1 MITLKEIWDKY
12 QVPRYDAKG
21 ANYWATRKVYSRLAT
36 PIVWL
41 LLSTRITANQVTV
54 GWVLL
59 GLFSCYLFTFGNYWI
74 TILAA
79 LLIQFHIVLDYIDG
93 PIARYRN
100 SIGQGAKGNANRGA
114 YIERVGHD
122 LIYTIYFYCISI
134 GAVKRGLDPVFILS
148 LGFLASTGYFFY
160 KYTRRAKIFCALIY
174 HANKNDKKN
183 VIANEVELTKKEVHR
198 QNPLKKFYRDI
209 QPLWD
214 PVSFT
219 IITLTAALSDLVY
232 ILPIFYG
239 ITYPIHFVISY
250 IYQARIK
257 DDWVFE
263 WVKNNR

>member
-1 MITLKEIWDKY
+1 MITLKEIRDKY
-12 QVPRYDAKG
+12 QTPHYDAKR

-41 LLSTRITANQVTV
+41 LLSTPITANQVTV

-59 GLFSCYLFTFGNYWI
+59 GLFSCSLFTFGNYW
-74 TILAA
+74 TNVLAA
-79 LLIQFHIVLDYIDG
+79 LLIQLHITMDYVDG

-100 SIGQGAKGNANRGA
+100 AFSRGAKTDSTRGA

-122 LIYTIYFYCISI
+122 FIYTIYFYCISI
-134 GAVKRGLDPVFILS
+134 GAVKKGLDPTFILI
-148 LGFLASTGYFFY
+148 LGFSASIGYFFY
-160 KYTRRAKIFCALIY
+160 KYTRRAKILCTLVY
-174 HANKNDKKN
+174 HANKDDKKD
-183 VIANEVELTKKEVHR
+183 VIVNEVELTKKKIHR
-198 QNPLKKFYRDI
+198 KNPLKKFYRDI

-214 PVSFT
+214 PVPFT
-219 IITLTAALSDLVY
+219 IITLVAALFDLTY

-239 ITYPIHFVISY
+239 ITYPVHFVISY